1 MFGVDGLS
9 HQPYTVQQI
18 RRKFRSTKYFLLVL
32 DSVIGISLAYFL
44 WISPV
49 HIWTWDGLKSGIQG
63 LERTIDWLTYPAGL
77 KLNHRVNKTLSQ
89 FFLYHIFLWETFVS
103 VIWSKYG
110 AALFLFSGAFGISSF
125 VAATID
131 VLNILT
137 IHILCFHIY
146 ASSSKSPLRI
156 PGLFRSGDGRTEA
169 QTQRTLVDNEVT
181 TRLTPPLCGHLI
193 SSELTTGIQNERRRE
208 RTASGGGH
216 GVQLRWNRMHRLSVH
231 QQHPGSE
238 SGVAVVAQHW
248 RNDQERSPAHF
259 ERRQR
264 TMRRRAAYGSNGRQR
279 SRKNNFAQHSPC
291 S

>member
-63 LERTIDWLTYPAGL
+63 LERTIDWLTKYPAGL

-146 ASSSKSPLRI
+146 ASSLSYRI
-156 PGLFRSGDGRTEA
+156 VPSISYRE
-169 QTQRTLVDNEVT
+169 LV
-181 TRLTPPLCGHLI
+181 LMHPPLFLPDLLI
-193 SSELTTGIQNERRRE
+193 RRR
-208 RTASGGGH
+208 
-216 GVQLRWNRMHRLSVH
+216 VQSRHFAFPVYFEAETVVRKPKPKGRLLITKSLLGLLH
-231 QQHPGSE
+231 HC
-238 SGVAVVAQHW
+238 
-248 RNDQERSPAHF
+248 
-259 ERRQR
+259 
-264 TMRRRAAYGSNGRQR
+264 AAILSALN
-279 SRKNNFAQHSPC
+279 
-291 S
+291 